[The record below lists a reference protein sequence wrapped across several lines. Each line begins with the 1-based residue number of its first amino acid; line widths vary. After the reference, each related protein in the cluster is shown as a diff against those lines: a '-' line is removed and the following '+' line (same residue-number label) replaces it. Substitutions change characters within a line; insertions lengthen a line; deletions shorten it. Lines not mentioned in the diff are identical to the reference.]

1 MHSWSSKKIRKISN
15 SQNQTKEQVESSRV
29 TEALDV
35 MRTFTDTK
43 TWGFGVLQIHRRK
56 AWAWEVFT

>member
-1 MHSWSSKKIRKISN
+1 MYSRPSNKIRKISSS
-15 SQNQTKEQVESSRV
+15 SQNQTKKQGESSRL

-56 AWAWEVFT
+56 AWA